1 MRHLLDKQGSVPY
14 DAEER
19 YVLFSGGFTE
29 VGFILFIAFLL
40 FGPKKLPEIARV
52 LGKGMGELRRASN
65 ELKNSLEEEIRNLD
79 HKDDEE
85 VSYSG
90 HEYSEHEY
98 SDHEYADHEYSQHEY
113 PEHETDPYTET
124 EEEGFDEHPEET
136 HELTAQSEQTTAGDQ
151 SEETKT
157 TVSDQSEG
165 DLEPAP
171 EYGYDY
177 SEPSPQE
184 PEPRPR

>member
-1 MRHLLDKQGSVPY
+1 M
-14 DAEER
+14 
-19 YVLFSGGFTE
+19 FSGGFTE

-79 HKDDEE
+79 VKDEVTSNDENT
-85 VSYSG
+85 SYS
-90 HEYSEHEY
+90 S
-98 SDHEYADHEYSQHEY
+98 YSQHETEPY
-113 PEHETDPYTET
+113 ETQTYETEPYDSQSYTEL
-124 EEEGFDEHPEET
+124 EEEGFEHPEEP
-136 HELTAQSEQTTAGDQ
+136 HELSAESEETKVSDQ
-151 SEETKT
+151 SEETESNLST
-157 TVSDQSEG
+157 QPEG

-177 SEPSPQE
+177 SESPQQE
-184 PEPRPR
+184 PEPRPRG